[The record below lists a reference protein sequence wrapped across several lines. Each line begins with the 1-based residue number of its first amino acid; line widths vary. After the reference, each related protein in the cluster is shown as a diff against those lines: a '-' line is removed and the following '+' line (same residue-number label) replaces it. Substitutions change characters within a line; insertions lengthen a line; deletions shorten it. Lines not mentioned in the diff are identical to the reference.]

1 MNKMESDI
9 EVCYEDS
16 SANQSEEINFDLI
29 TRYYQSLMSHVENNG
44 GNFFNS
50 ERLMKLRFN

>member
-1 MNKMESDI
+1 MESDI